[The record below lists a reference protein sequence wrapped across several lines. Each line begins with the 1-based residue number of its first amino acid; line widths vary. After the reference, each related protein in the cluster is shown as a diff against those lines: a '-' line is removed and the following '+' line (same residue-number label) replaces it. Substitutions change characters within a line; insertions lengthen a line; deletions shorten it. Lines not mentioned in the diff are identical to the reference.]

1 MPRIAIHPGEH
12 LSEQL
17 QSLDM
22 SAAEFARRVSVPTN
36 RVTELINGKRAIT
49 ADTALRLAR
58 AFNTSARFWM
68 NLQVLYDLRTADNAV
83 AAKVLTKISPVFKP
97 RKATSRPSGK
107 GATPRRV
114 APAHPLNGQ

>member
-1 MPRIAIHPGEH
+1 MPRIPIHPGEH

-17 QSLDM
+17 QALDM
-22 SAAEFARRVSVPTN
+22 SAAEFARRVGVPTN

-68 NLQVLYDLRTADNAV
+68 NLQVLFDLRTADSAS
-83 AAKVLTKISPVFKP
+83 AAKVLTKISPVYE
-97 RKATSRPSGK
+97 AK
-107 GATPRRV
+107 GAARPARRRSPTRRA
-114 APAHPLNGQ
+114 APAHAH